1 MFVKLKL
8 SENLAIG
15 TVVSFDS
22 VNNYWTT
29 AVNDSSMIGVIGRQS
44 TQNEETLEWTATV
57 YFAGTINAL
66 ADRAIPDE
74 GGNLCVANGKIYV
87 DNTESGCGL
96 IAPNARGLA
105 QRQAGDLVLIHLK

>member
-29 AVNDSSMIGVIGRQS
+29 AANDSSMIGVIGRAPVQD
-44 TQNEETLEWTATV
+44 EESLEWSAAV

-66 ADRAIPDE
+66 ADRAIPNE
-74 GGNLCVANGKIYV
+74 GGNLCVINGRVYV
-87 DNTESGCGL
+87 DNAESGCGI
-96 IAPNARGLA
+96 IAPNARGQE
-105 QRQAGDLVLIHLK
+105 QRQAGNLVMVHLK